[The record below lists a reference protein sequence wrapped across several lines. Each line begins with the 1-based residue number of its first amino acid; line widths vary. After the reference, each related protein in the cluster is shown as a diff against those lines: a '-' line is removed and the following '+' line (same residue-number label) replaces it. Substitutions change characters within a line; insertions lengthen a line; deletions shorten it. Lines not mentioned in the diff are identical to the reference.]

1 LIEVFR
7 ILNGISVVSVDTFF
21 ALSDN
26 TRTRGHL
33 MKLLKRRC
41 NKDLRHHF
49 FSEIVVNRWNKLPS
63 YTVEAK
69 SVNQF
74 KSALQKLRTT
84 QAACY
89 HHTLSDELLADQV
102 NDQVNDQVTAK
113 TQNTADVTD
122 WLGVVLITKSEV
134 SIIKISTVL

>member
-1 LIEVFR
+1 MDFRRNRADLIEVFT
-7 ILNGISVVSVDTFF
+7 ILNGFLVVTVDTFF

-49 FSEIVVNRWNKLPS
+49 FSERVVNRWNKLPS

-84 QAACY
+84 QIGFFLDVSTSAYSRQAACY
-89 HHTLSDELLADQV
+89 HHTLSDDQCRWSPLTTS
-102 NDQVNDQVTAK
+102 QQ
-113 TQNTADVTD
+113 QQE
-122 WLGVVLITKSEV
+122 S
-134 SIIKISTVL
+134 